1 MCNCKKRKRLNEVEE
16 DHVTA
21 ESSYQKLLSRCAMM
35 AAELEQVRLRLQLT
49 EQIKNDVDAH
59 LEQALKA
66 LQDTHRIK
74 EELAS
79 ELELVRCKLAQ
90 ETNINDDVVKS
101 MIAENTRLK
110 SRMVMCRLHI
120 ERLTKSVVDGSDAYD
135 SMAAKVSVLEETIK
149 SAFDVKAK
157 HRSKIHVAE
166 RAVARH
172 FGLCK
177 ATADPLLYGAAI
189 GFWRGCTPLVCE
201 GEERI
206 GVNTRSDIWLKLTS
220 ICFKGKVMADLERL
234 LLERRRFDVV
244 ELARKS
250 DVNCKFNATAVGAV
264 SSCEVG
270 KKKYDRGILCS
281 DATLRR
287 TQKRVLNLAK
297 SLGFSSFPSEEEGK
311 VWCWGDEHGEFVTAV
326 NRYVYEVYVKARCPL
341 VTKDK
346 PWLIPLS
353 GDLVRVTSR
362 GKSMTI
368 CGPKLADPRLPCQQA
383 TGKTSNQSRNL
394 YTPAVAGYVD
404 EAHLM
409 NYFDRMVACFR
420 EIEARGFCEVDKVR
434 HEVFIDVLVVA
445 DMAYLH
451 KYLQRGGG
459 SHSCTHFCFLCS
471 VSSKYRAEGYPGGCL
486 KCRAADVVYD
496 CTTGAQQCRHHD
508 VCDRDF
514 LAWETARLAYLKEN
528 VAPRIPKS
536 CKPYYT
542 NLESLRDQCL
552 SRCREAKDFKH
563 VTKTKTYAALER
575 WLLAEGR
582 TREGCD
588 LSCNI
593 HTGIKICPLSL
604 VREDLRLRGV
614 VSVGLTE
621 IDERKA
627 LESLLREEEEYLKL
641 DMYVR
646 DHRFTDLLH
655 DSGHRSE
662 LHKTIIDML
671 HCPMRTN
678 EKVLNLLYEEV
689 TQGAHKAET
698 KSTLDCLTEAI
709 RRVGELPP
717 SFRHKFEKKNTKVL
731 EKIKLPY
738 DQSRKIF
745 AIEQLPRLR
754 ELVHIAVPPSE
765 DKRREEWMNFLYH
778 YVHVNEKLHSTLE
791 YTAEDIADLQTHID
805 ATYCLLVTS
814 IGGAE
819 HGVTN
824 YFHYLGSGHVMWMIK
839 RYGNLWR
846 FCNEGVESLNS
857 LASKR
862 YNGFNNK
869 GGHKAACKDEAK
881 QNCLPFEVLGSW
893 LSRLSMWHIGAADTM
908 FSVESTKLIVWNTE
922 TKSYSMKK
930 EFVSDDDDDSNW
942 RLSQLEEGSS
952 SFDEDSDGSS
962 REDEQYDSE
971 DMLWCTS
978 VARMDT
984 WDQCVDTGSKYSKR
998 VKYQLLPFLL

>member
-1 MCNCKKRKRLNEVEE
+1 MTV
-16 DHVTA
+16 
-21 ESSYQKLLSRCAMM
+21 
-35 AAELEQVRLRLQLT
+35 ELEQVSLRLHLT
-49 EQIKNDVDAH
+49 EQGKQDVDAH
-59 LEQALKA
+59 LELALKA
-66 LQDTHRIK
+66 LQDTHRMK

-79 ELELVRCKLAQ
+79 ELELVRSQLAQ
-90 ETNINDDVVKS
+90 ETNINDDIVKS
-101 MIAENTRLK
+101 INLENTRLI
-110 SRMVMCRLHI
+110 SRMGMFRLQI

-135 SMAAKVSVLEETIK
+135 CMASKVSVLEETIK
-149 SAFDVKAK
+149 EGCERKEQSKVKI
-157 HRSKIHVAE
+157 RIAE
-166 RAVARH
+166 RGVVRH
-172 FGLCK
+172 FGLSK
-177 ATADPLLYGAAI
+177 ATADPLLYRAAL
-189 GFWRGCTPLVCE
+189 GFWTGCTSLDCE
-201 GEERI
+201 GQERS
-206 GVNTRSDIWLKLTS
+206 GALTRSDIWLKLTS
-220 ICFKGKVMADLERL
+220 TCFKGKVIADLERML
-234 LLERRRFDVV
+234 KERRRFDVV

-250 DVNCKFNATAVGAV
+250 DVNCQFNATAVGAV
-264 SSCEVG
+264 ASCEVG

-281 DATLRR
+281 DTTLRR

-297 SLGFSSFPSEEEGK
+297 SLGFASFPTEEEGK

-341 VTKDK
+341 VTKEK
-346 PWLIPLS
+346 PWLIPLT

-362 GKSMTI
+362 GKSMTL
-368 CGPKLADPRLPCQQA
+368 CGPKIADPRLPCQQA

-409 NYFDRMVACFR
+409 KYFDRMVACFR
-420 EIEARGFCEVDKVR
+420 EIEARGFCVVDNVR

-451 KYLQRGGG
+451 KYLGRGGG

-471 VSSKYRAEGYPGGCL
+471 VSSKYKAEGYPGGCL
-486 KCRAADVVYD
+486 KCRAGNVVYD
-496 CTTGAQQCRHHD
+496 CTTGAQRCRHHD

-514 LAWETARLAYLKEN
+514 LEWEAARLAYLKEN
-528 VAPRIPKS
+528 VGPRIPKS

-542 NLESLRDQCL
+542 SLDSLRAQCL
-552 SRCREAKDFKH
+552 SRCTLAKDFTH
-563 VTKTKTYAALER
+563 VNRTKTYAALER

-593 HTGIKICPLSL
+593 HTGIRICPLPL
-604 VREDLRLRGV
+604 VLEDLRLRGI
-614 VSVGLTE
+614 VSAGLTATE
-621 IDERKA
+621 QRQA
-627 LESLLREEEEYLKL
+627 LESLLREEEEFLKL

-655 DSGHRSE
+655 ESGHRTE

-689 TQGAHKAET
+689 TQGKHKAET
-698 KSTLDCLTEAI
+698 KNTLDSLTEAI
-709 RRVGELPP
+709 RRVGDLPP

-745 AIEQLPRLR
+745 AIEKLPCLR
-754 ELVHIAVPPSE
+754 ELVHIAVPPCE
-765 DKRREEWMNFLYH
+765 EKRREEWMKFLYH
-778 YVHVNEKLHSTLE
+778 YVHVNETLHSTLE
-791 YTAEDIADLQTHID
+791 YTAEDMADLEKHIE

-869 GGHKAACKDEAK
+869 GGHKATCKDETK
-881 QNCLPFEVLGSW
+881 KNCLPFEVLGSW
-893 LSRLSMWHIGAADTM
+893 LSRLSMWHIGTADTM
-908 FSVESTKLIVWNTE
+908 FSVESTKLIVWDSDTM
-922 TKSYSMKK
+922 SYSMKK

-942 RLSQLEEGSS
+942 RLSQLEEGRSS
-952 SFDEDSDGSS
+952 CEEASDGSLW
-962 REDEQYDSE
+962 EDEQYDSE
-971 DMLWCTS
+971 DMSWCTNA
-978 VARMDT
+978 ARMVT
-984 WDQCVDTGSKYSKR
+984 WDEGLEMGSKHSLR
-998 VKYQLLPFLL
+998 VKYQLLPL

>member
-1 MCNCKKRKRLNEVEE
+1 
-16 DHVTA
+16 
-21 ESSYQKLLSRCAMM
+21 M
-35 AAELEQVRLRLQLT
+35 AAELEQVSFRLHLT
-49 EQIKNDVDAH
+49 EQRKKDVDAH
-59 LEQALKA
+59 VEQALKA
-66 LQDTHRIK
+66 LQETQRMK
-74 EELAS
+74 AELAS
-79 ELELVRCKLAQ
+79 ELESVRSQLAQ
-90 ETNINDDVVKS
+90 ETNINDDIVKR
-101 MIAENTRLK
+101 MMLENTSLK
-110 SRMVMCRLHI
+110 SKMGMCRLQI

-135 SMAAKVSVLEETIK
+135 CMAAKVSVLEETLK
-149 SAFDVKAK
+149 VASDVKAK
-157 HRSKIHVAE
+157 SQAKMKIAQK
-166 RAVARH
+166 AVRRH

-189 GFWRGCTPLVCE
+189 GFWSGCTPLNFE

-206 GVNTRSDIWLKLTS
+206 GLKTRSDIWLKLTS
-220 ICFKGKVMADLERL
+220 ICFKGKLIADLERL
-234 LLERRRFDVV
+234 LKERRRFDVV

-250 DVNCKFNATAVGAV
+250 DVNCQFNATAVGAV
-264 SSCEVG
+264 SACEVG
-270 KKKYDRGILCS
+270 KKKYDRGFLCS
-281 DATLRR
+281 DTTLRR

-297 SLGFSSFPSEEEGK
+297 SLGFSSFPTEEEGK

-341 VTKDK
+341 VTKYK
-346 PWLIPLS
+346 PWLLPLS
-353 GDLVRVTSR
+353 GDLVRVACR

-383 TGKTSNQSRNL
+383 TGKTSNQSRSL

-409 NYFDRMVACFR
+409 KYFDRMVACFR
-420 EIEARGFCEVDKVR
+420 EIESRGFCEVDNVR

-451 KYLQRGGG
+451 KYLRRGGG

-514 LAWETARLAYLKEN
+514 LEWEAARLAYLKEN
-528 VAPRIPKS
+528 VAPRIPKC

-542 NLESLRDQCL
+542 SLESLREQCL
-552 SRCREAKDFKH
+552 SRCKVAQDFKH
-563 VTKTKTYAALER
+563 VSKTKTYAALER

-593 HTGIKICPLSL
+593 HTGIRICPLSL

-614 VSVGLTE
+614 VAAGLTE
-621 IDERKA
+621 TEQRQA
-627 LESLLREEEEYLKL
+627 LESHLREEEEYLKL

-655 DSGHRSE
+655 ESGHRTE

-698 KSTLDCLTEAI
+698 KSTLDSLTDAI

-745 AIEQLPRLR
+745 AIEQLPCLR
-754 ELVHIAVPPSE
+754 ELVHIAVPLS
-765 DKRREEWMNFLYH
+765 DDIRREEWMNFLYH
-778 YVHVNEKLHSTLE
+778 YVHVNAKLHSTLE
-791 YTAEDIADLQTHID
+791 YTAEDIAELQTHID

-819 HGVTN
+819 RGVTN
-824 YFHYLGSGHVMWMIK
+824 YFHYLGSGHVMWLIK

-846 FCNEGVESLNS
+846 FCNEGLESLNS

-862 YNGFNNK
+862 YNCFNNK
-869 GGHKAACKDEAK
+869 GGHKSTCKDEAK

-893 LSRLSMWHIGAADTM
+893 LSRLSMWHIGTADTM

-922 TKSYSMKK
+922 TMSYSM
-930 EFVSDDDDDSNW
+930 ERDFVSDDDDDSTYT
-942 RLSQLEEGSS
+942 LSQLEEGSS
-952 SFDEDSDGSS
+952 SDDEDSYGSLW
-962 REDEQYDSE
+962 EDEQYDSD

-978 VARMDT
+978 VAQLDT
-984 WDQCVDTGSKYSKR
+984 WNECVDTGSKHSKR
-998 VKYQLLPFLL
+998 VKYQLLPL

>member
-1 MCNCKKRKRLNEVEE
+1 MKLQSELEQ
-16 DHVTA
+16 A
-21 ESSYQKLLSRCAMM
+21 MKLLMQY
-35 AAELEQVRLRLQLT
+35 AAELEEVR
-49 EQIKNDVDAH
+49 
-59 LEQALKA
+59 
-66 LQDTHRIK
+66 
-74 EELAS
+74 S
-79 ELELVRCKLAQ
+79 ELHQ
-90 ETNINDDVVKS
+90 ETNVNDDIVKS
-101 MIAENTRLK
+101 MVEENKRLK
-110 SRMVMCRLHI
+110 SRIGMCRLRI
-120 ERLTKSVVDGSDAYD
+120 EGLTTSVVNGSDCYD
-135 SMAAKVSVLEETIK
+135 RMCAKVAELEETIAEGNK
-149 SAFDVKAK
+149 AQAK
-157 HRSKIHVAE
+157 HNIKMKVAE
-166 RAVARH
+166 RAALRQ
-172 FGLCK
+172 FGLSK
-177 ATADPLLYGAAI
+177 ATANPKLYRAAV
-189 GFWRGCTPLVCE
+189 GFCSGCTNVVEE
-201 GEERI
+201 GEENI
-206 GVNTRSDIWLKLTS
+206 GPMTRKDIWLQLTYVAY
-220 ICFKGKVMADLERL
+220 KGKVIAELEQTL
-234 LLERRRFDVV
+234 QKRRRFDVV
-244 ELARKS
+244 QLARKS
-250 DVNCKFNATAVGAV
+250 DVNCQFNATAVGAV

-297 SLGFSSFPSEEEGK
+297 SLGFSSFPTEEEGK

-409 NYFDRMVACFR
+409 KYFDRMVACFR
-420 EIEARGFCEVDKVR
+420 EIEARGFCEVDNVR

-451 KYLQRGGG
+451 KYLRRGGG

-508 VCDRDF
+508 VCDADF
-514 LAWETARLAYLKEN
+514 LAWEAARLAYLKEN

-542 NLESLRDQCL
+542 SLESLREQCL

-563 VTKTKTYAALER
+563 VTKTKTYAALEK

-593 HTGIKICPLSL
+593 HTGIRICPLSL

-614 VSVGLTE
+614 VAVGSTE
-621 IDERKA
+621 IDERQA

-655 DSGHRSE
+655 DSGHRTE

-689 TQGAHKAET
+689 TQGSHKAET

-791 YTAEDIADLQTHID
+791 YTEEDIADLQTHID

-869 GGHKAACKDEAK
+869 GGHKATCKDAAK

-893 LSRLSMWHIGAADTM
+893 LARLSMWHIGTADTM
-908 FSVESTKLIVWNTE
+908 FSVESTESIVWNAE
-922 TKSYSMKK
+922 TKSYSVKK
-930 EFVSDDDDDSNW
+930 EYVSDDDNDSNW

-952 SFDEDSDGSS
+952 SFDDDSDGSLW
-962 REDEQYDSE
+962 EDEQKRE
-971 DMLWCTS
+971 
-978 VARMDT
+978 
-984 WDQCVDTGSKYSKR
+984 TGP
-998 VKYQLLPFLL
+998 V

>member
-1 MCNCKKRKRLNEVEE
+1 MCNFNKRKRNNEEE
-16 DHVTA
+16 DDPVKA
-21 ESSYQKLLSRCAMM
+21 GSSYLKLKSRCAKM
-35 AAELEQVRLRLQLT
+35 AAEMEEVSLRLHLT
-49 EQIKNDVDAH
+49 EQRKKDVDAY

-66 LQDTHRIK
+66 LQDTNRMK

-79 ELELVRCKLAQ
+79 ELELVRIQLAQ
-90 ETNINDDVVKS
+90 ETNINDDIVNS
-101 MIAENTRLK
+101 MKLENTRLI
-110 SRMVMCRLHI
+110 SRMGMFRLQI
-120 ERLTKSVVDGSDAYD
+120 ERLTKSVLDGSDAYD
-135 SMAAKVSVLEETIK
+135 CMAAKVSVLEETIK
-149 SAFDVKAK
+149 EASEGEAKSGVKIRK
-157 HRSKIHVAE
+157 AE
-166 RAVARH
+166 RAVGVH
-172 FGLCK
+172 FGLSK
-177 ATADPLLYGAAI
+177 ETADPLLYGAAI
-189 GFWRGCTPLVCE
+189 GFWTGCTSLVSE
-201 GEERI
+201 GQERI
-206 GVNTRSDIWLKLTS
+206 GSNTRSAIWMKLTS
-220 ICFKGKVMADLERL
+220 TCFKGKVIADLERSL
-234 LLERRRFDVV
+234 KERHRYDVV
-244 ELARKS
+244 QLVRKS
-250 DVNCKFNATAVGAV
+250 DVNCQFNATAVGAV
-264 SSCEVG
+264 AACEVG
-270 KKKYDRGILCS
+270 KKKYDRGMLCS
-281 DATLRR
+281 DTTLRR

-297 SLGFSSFPSEEEGK
+297 SLGFSSFPTEEEGK

-341 VTKDK
+341 VTKEK
-346 PWLIPLS
+346 PWLLPLT

-362 GKSMTI
+362 GKSITM

-409 NYFDRMVACFR
+409 KYFDRMVACFR
-420 EIEARGFCEVDKVR
+420 DIEARGFCVVDDVR

-451 KYLQRGGG
+451 KYLRRGGG

-471 VSSKYRAEGYPGGCL
+471 VSSKYKAAGYPGGCR

-496 CTTGAQQCRHHD
+496 CTTGAQKCRHHD

-514 LAWETARLAYLKEN
+514 LEWEAARLAYLKEN

-536 CKPYYT
+536 SKPYYT
-542 NLESLRDQCL
+542 SFESLREQCL
-552 SRCREAKDFKH
+552 SRCRVAKDFTH
-563 VTKTKTYAALER
+563 VKKTKTYAALER

-614 VSVGLTE
+614 VAERLTE
-621 IDERKA
+621 SEQRQA

-646 DHRFTDLLH
+646 DHRFTDLLQE
-655 DSGHRSE
+655 SGHRTE

-698 KSTLDCLTEAI
+698 KTTLDSLTEAI

-745 AIEQLPRLR
+745 AIEKLPSLR

-765 DKRREEWMNFLYH
+765 EKRREEWMSFLYH

-791 YTAEDIADLQTHID
+791 YTAEDIADLEQHID

-857 LASKR
+857 LASRR

-869 GGHKAACKDEAK
+869 GGHKATCKDETTQK
-881 QNCLPFEVLGSW
+881 CLPFEVLGSW
-893 LSRLSMWHIGAADTM
+893 LSRLSMWHIGTADTM
-908 FSVESTKLIVWNTE
+908 FSVESTKWIVWNSE
-922 TKSYSMKK
+922 TMSYSMKR

-942 RLSQLEEGSS
+942 RLSQNEEGISS
-952 SFDEDSDGSS
+952 GEEASDGSFL
-962 REDEQYDSE
+962 EDEQYDSE
-971 DMLWCTS
+971 DMSWCHFA
-978 VARMDT
+978 ARMET
-984 WDQCVDTGSKYSKR
+984 WNECVETGSKHSNR
-998 VKYQLLPFLL
+998 VKYQLLPL